1 MHFELVPALVFIIIL
16 SALQSLPPEQ
26 LEAAR
31 VDGAGY
37 WSQFL
42 HVIVPHG
49 GHGFDG
55 LEGTDCL
62 DRLFV
67 EFVDSGTTRGLDT
80 TCVGRIRRPP
90 FALAPSSMKN

>member
-1 MHFELVPALVFIIIL
+1 VRAAVPVLIVSGAWDPVTPPSDGSEVARHL
-16 SALQSLPPEQ
+16 SHS
-26 LEAAR
+26 
-31 VDGAGY
+31 
-37 WSQFL
+37 L

-62 DRLFV
+62 DRLFT
-67 EFVDSGTTRGLDT
+67 EFVDRGTTRGLDT

-90 FALAPSSMKN
+90 FALAPSSMKE